1 MNGDKRTAG
10 GPKWTKMSKKT
21 NEQKQKEK
29 ALASTVAPETARHT
43 IKKPQPNLSSDE
55 IIAIDGFENRLDK
68 KLGEL
73 KKQYRLTN
81 DDMYDL
87 LAPYLSGANIMS
99 KICPRGESTNSDR
112 RHVNLLLMAAMRRV
126 FGVSIDELLDECFQ
140 SLPDRQPL
148 QK

>member
-1 MNGDKRTAG
+1 M
-10 GPKWTKMSKKT
+10 WTKMRKLT
-21 NEQKQKEK
+21 NEQKQALKP
-29 ALASTVAPETARHT
+29 LASTVETKPETARHT

-55 IIAIDGFENRLDK
+55 ISTIDGFEDRLDK

-73 KKQYRLTN
+73 KKQYHLTN

-99 KICPRGESTNSDR
+99 KICPKDKSVNPDR
-112 RHVNLLLMAAMRRV
+112 RHVSLLLMAAMRRV
-126 FGVSIDELLDECFQ
+126 FGISIDELLDDCFQ
-140 SLPDRQPL
+140 TLPDRQPP

>member
-1 MNGDKRTAG
+1 MTNK
-10 GPKWTKMSKKT
+10 KKQSKK
-21 NEQKQKEK
+21 
-29 ALASTVAPETARHT
+29 STENTVKRETARFT
-43 IKKPQPNLSSDE
+43 FKKFQPELSPDE
-55 IIAIDGFENRLDK
+55 ISAIDGFENRLDK

-99 KICPRGESTNSDR
+99 KICPRGKSTNSDR

-126 FGVSIDELLDECFQ
+126 FGISIDELLDKCFE
-140 SLPDRQPL
+140 SLPDRQPP